1 MRSTSSG
8 AEVRSGGHPDAS
20 CVTVLHM
27 LSISNDSSSTIGDRI
42 LEAAA
47 YCVVAYGVDRVTL
60 AEIARRARVSR
71 PTVYRRWPD
80 TRSILAALLTSRI
93 VGVLDE
99 VPSRGVGREALVE
112 RIVAVAQ
119 RLRRDEVVMSVL
131 LKAPDLAMIYI
142 AERLGT
148 SQQILLDAVASDIK
162 LAQEEGSVR
171 TGDQRQLAAM
181 CLLITQSTIQSG
193 QIVAPILDADALDV
207 ELAHSLN
214 GYLKP

>member
-1 MRSTSSG
+1 
-8 AEVRSGGHPDAS
+8 
-20 CVTVLHM
+20 M
-27 LSISNDSSSTIGDRI
+27 LSMSNGPSPTIGDRI

-47 YCVVAYGVDRVTL
+47 YCIIAYGVDRVTL

-80 TRSILAALLTSRI
+80 TRSVLAALLTTRI
-93 VGVLDE
+93 TGVLDE

-112 RIVAVAQ
+112 RIVAVAEH
-119 RLRRDEVVMSVL
+119 LRHDDVVMSVL
-131 LKAPDLAMIYI
+131 RNAPDLAMVYI
-142 AERLGT
+142 SERLGT
-148 SQQILLDAVASDIK
+148 SQQILLDAVAGDLK

-171 TGDQRQLAAM
+171 VGDPYQLAAM

-193 QIVAPILDADALDV
+193 RIVARILDADALAV

>member
-1 MRSTSSG
+1 MSS
-8 AEVRSGGHPDAS
+8 
-20 CVTVLHM
+20 
-27 LSISNDSSSTIGDRI
+27 IGDRI

-47 YCVVAYGVDRVTL
+47 YCVRAYGIDRVTL

-80 TRSILAALLTSRI
+80 TNSILAALLTSRI
-93 VGVLDE
+93 VAVLDD
-99 VPSRGVGREALVE
+99 VPAEGVGRQALVD
-112 RIVAVAQ
+112 RIVTVAQ
-119 RLRRDEVVMSVL
+119 RLRQDDVVMSVL
-131 LKAPDLAMIYI
+131 HSAPDLAMVYI

-148 SQQILLDAVASDIK
+148 SQQILLDAVAGEIK

-171 TGDQRQLAAM
+171 DGDPRQLAAM

-193 QIVAPILDADALDV
+193 RIVAPILDADTLAD
-207 ELAHSLN
+207 ELARCLN